1 MTMSTSTRTP
11 VDTQEKILDAAE
23 SLFVEH
29 GFAATS
35 LRAIASAA
43 NVNLAATNYHFGSK
57 QGLLAATFHRCVHP
71 INEQRLA
78 RLEQLQK
85 SENLPDIRAILEA
98 FFMPLVKAV
107 ENGHVPA
114 MLGRMYA
121 EPQSLT
127 KPIMEAEFGE
137 VATNFQAALR
147 AILPGIPTKELRW
160 RFHFMIG
167 SMIHLLQFQS
177 PLGIP
182 SSNKTFIEGVERMI
196 DYAQAGLEQ
205 SNGGNGNV

>member
-1 MTMSTSTRTP
+1 MSSSASTRP
-11 VDTQEKILDAAE
+11 AADTQEKILDAAE

-35 LRAIASAA
+35 LRAIAAAA

-57 QGLLAATFHRCVHP
+57 QGLLAATLHRSVHP
-71 INEQRLA
+71 INAQRLA
-78 RLEQLQK
+78 LLAQVQK
-85 SENLPDIRAILEA
+85 SEDPPTIRNILEA

-107 ENGHVPA
+107 ESGHVPA
-114 MLGRMYA
+114 LIGRMYA
-121 EPQSLT
+121 EPESLT

-137 VATNFQAALR
+137 VTTSYQRALMS
-147 AILPGIPTKELRW
+147 ILPGITGKELRW

-177 PLGIP
+177 PLGIQ
-182 SSNKTFIEGVERMI
+182 SSKKTFIEGVERMI

-205 SNGGNGNV
+205 ADGGNTDV